1 MLVNLLRSFLRR
13 KYEMRGREEKGEGGG
28 RQIQTARKKGRK
40 EGRKEGKEG
49 REGSGSYQILKLET
63 ITRRNL
69 YAKLELGK
77 CKSFAI

>member
-1 MLVNLLRSFLRR
+1 MEDRHRASGGAQDCFAKLRV
-13 KYEMRGREEKGEGGG
+13 RGNEDK
-28 RQIQTARKKGRK
+28 IQTARKKGRK